1 MTLDDWL
8 PPYAWKLLEIV
19 GTGVAL
25 FGLVCAVGV
34 VGGKVATIIRRRKRQ
49 KSKGVAA

>member
-1 MTLDDWL
+1 MILEDL
-8 PPYAWKLLEIV
+8 PPPYAWKLLEIV

-34 VGGKVATIIRRRKRQ
+34 VGGKVATIVRRRRRQ